1 MNTLVYDLRYAL
13 RQLRKSPGFTLIVVL
28 TLALGI
34 GANTTIF
41 SMVSRFVL
49 RPAPVGD
56 PATLLALHPS
66 SRNTQCCIP
75 FSWPLYADLRD
86 QSKSFSGFAAYLPL
100 LSASIGGSG
109 EAERVWGQA
118 VTTNYFEVTELR
130 MINGRGFANSEER
143 SSVVVLSA
151 RLWQRRFNGDAGI
164 VGKAVTLSG
173 HTFTVVG
180 IAPDAF
186 HGVDQ
191 LLDSQFWVPLGSADQ
206 LTPSLPKKA
215 DRASHWLS
223 VVGRLQPGVTR
234 KQAAV
239 ELNALAQRLALTYP
253 ETDKD
258 SILIFEQAGSLPQ
271 PFRGVAQIFL
281 AVFMLVVLLV
291 LAIAC
296 ANVTN
301 LLYAKAASREREMSV
316 RLALGATRGQ
326 LRRLMLLES
335 LLLGLG
341 GGLLGAILSLWATRS
356 LSALHLPIPI
366 PIEISIRLDWPVL
379 LFTLL
384 LSVLSGL
391 LLGAAPAW
399 SSARPRMATALKG
412 EDALAR
418 PGHRW
423 SLRNVLVV
431 GQIAIST
438 LLLVMTG
445 LFLRNLESIT
455 KIDIGFR
462 PQGISMLSVDPRE
475 HGYSPE
481 RTIVFLNQLSARM
494 AALPSVT
501 SVACTDA
508 APLSMTGSDASFHI
522 VGRENSGK
530 GEPIAD
536 LYSVSSGYFDTLKIP
551 RLAGRDFGTESAT
564 GQKTA
569 IINRAF
575 AEQLFGSENPIGQ
588 MVAGSNASFEIVGIV
603 GNTAG
608 RMAGVAQRPALFR
621 SLEQTVATN
630 PSFVGYS
637 LVVRASGDPASLL
650 NAMRREVHAIDPAMA
665 VFNEETMEEHVRA
678 AYFLPSLPAT
688 LFGIFGGI
696 GLLLAT
702 VGLYSVISYGVSR
715 RTREIGI
722 RMALGAQPGA
732 VEWLILR
739 QGFVLAAIAV
749 ALGWP
754 MAWMASKLTASML
767 YGVQP
772 HDALTFAVVP
782 LLMMAIATAAS
793 YIPAR
798 RAASIDPMQALRAE

>member
-1 MNTLVYDLRYAL
+1 MLLQDLRYAL
-13 RQLRKSPGFTLIVVL
+13 RQLRKSPAFTLTVIV

-66 SRNTQCCIP
+66 FRNVQCGLP
-75 FSWPLYADLRD
+75 FSWPLYEDVRD
-86 QSKSFSGFAAYLPL
+86 QSKSFAGVAAYDPM

-118 VTTNYFEVTELR
+118 VTTNFFDVTELR
-130 MINGRGFANSEER
+130 MTSGRGFANSEE
-143 SSVVVLSA
+143 SAPVVVLSA

-173 HTFTVVG
+173 HTFTVIG

-191 LLDSQFWVPLGSADQ
+191 LLDTQFWVPLGSADQ
-206 LTPSLPKKA
+206 LTPSLPGKT
-215 DRASHWLS
+215 DRNSHWLS

-234 KQAAV
+234 KQAAA
-239 ELNALAQRLALTYP
+239 ELDALARRLALMYP

-258 SILIFEQAGSLPQ
+258 SVFVFEQAGSLPQ
-271 PFRGVAQIFL
+271 PYRDKAQIFL
-281 AVFMLVVLLV
+281 AVFMVVVLLI
-291 LAIAC
+291 LAIAS

-301 LLYAKAASREREMSV
+301 LLYAKAASREREMAV
-316 RLALGATRGQ
+316 RLALGATRGR
-326 LRRLMLLES
+326 LRRPMLLES
-335 LLLGLG
+335 VLLGLG
-341 GGLLGAILSLWATRS
+341 GGLLGAIFSLWATRS

-366 PIEISIRLDWPVL
+366 PIEISIHLDWPVL
-379 LFTLL
+379 LFTFG

-391 LLGAAPAW
+391 LLGVAPAW
-399 SSARPRMATALKG
+399 SAARPRVASALKG

-418 PGHRW
+418 PGRRW

-445 LFLRNLESIT
+445 LFLRNLESMT
-455 KIDIGFR
+455 KIDIGFH

-481 RTIVFLNQLSARM
+481 RTIVFLNQLRARM
-494 AALPSVT
+494 AALPGVT

-508 APLSMTGSDASFHI
+508 APLSMAGNDASFHI
-522 VGRENSGK
+522 VGRDNSGK
-530 GEPIAD
+530 SEPIAD
-536 LYSVSSGYFDTLKIP
+536 LYSVTSGYFDTLKIP
-551 RLAGRDFGTESAT
+551 RLAGRDFGNESAT
-564 GQKTA
+564 GPKTA

-588 MVAGSNASFEIVGIV
+588 MVAGSNASFEIVGVV

-608 RMAGVAQRPALFR
+608 RTVGVAQRPVLYR
-621 SLEQTVATN
+621 SLEQTVVTT
-630 PSFVGYS
+630 PSFTGYA
-637 LVVRASGDPASLL
+637 LVVRTSGDPAGLL
-650 NAMRREVHAIDPAMA
+650 GAMRREVHAVNSAMA

-688 LFGIFGGI
+688 LFGIFSCI

-702 VGLYSVISYGVSR
+702 VGLYGVMSYAVSR

-722 RMALGAQPGA
+722 RLALGAEHGA
-732 VEWLILR
+732 VERLILR
-739 QGFVLAAIAV
+739 QGMVLAAIAV

-754 MAWMASKLTASML
+754 MAWMASKLAASL
-767 YGVQP
+767 LNGVQP
-772 HDALTFAVVP
+772 HDALTFVVVP
-782 LLMMAIATAAS
+782 LFMMAIATAAS

-798 RAASIDPMQALRAE
+798 RAASIESMLALRSE

>member
-1 MNTLVYDLRYAL
+1 MLIQDIRYAL
-13 RQLRKSPGFTLIVVL
+13 RQLRKSPGFTLTVIV

-66 SRNTQCCIP
+66 FRNIQCCLP
-75 FSWPLYADLRD
+75 FSWPLYEDVQRSE
-86 QSKSFSGFAAYLPL
+86 QIVRRRCRISPM
-100 LSASIGGSG
+100 LSALIGDNG
-109 EAERVWGQA
+109 EAERVWRQA
-118 VTTNYFEVTELR
+118 VTTNFFDVTELR
-130 MINGRGFANSEER
+130 MTGGRGFANSEE
-143 SSVVVLSA
+143 SAPVVVLSA

-173 HTFTVVG
+173 HTYTVVG

-191 LLDSQFWVPLGSADQ
+191 LLDAQSWVPLGSADK
-206 LTPSLPKKA
+206 LTPSLPKET
-215 DRASHWLS
+215 DRTSHWLS

-234 KQAAV
+234 KQAAA
-239 ELNALAQRLALTYP
+239 ELDALARRLALSFP
-253 ETDKD
+253 ATDKD
-258 SILIFEQAGSLPQ
+258 GAFVFEQAGSLPQ
-271 PFRGVAQIFL
+271 PFRGMAQIFL
-281 AVFMLVVLLV
+281 VVFMAVVVLV

-301 LLYAKAASREREMSV
+301 LLYAKAASREREMAV
-316 RLALGATRGQ
+316 RLALGATRG
-326 LRRLMLLES
+326 RLPRPMLLES
-335 LLLGLG
+335 VLLGLG

-379 LFTLL
+379 LFTFL
-384 LSVLSGL
+384 LSALSGL

-399 SSARPRMATALKG
+399 SAARPRMAGALKG

-418 PGHRW
+418 PGRW

-431 GQIAIST
+431 GQIAVST
-438 LLLVMTG
+438 ILLVMTG
-445 LFLRNLESIT
+445 LFLRNLERVA
-455 KIDIGFR
+455 KMDIGFR
-462 PQGISMLSVDPRE
+462 PQGLSMLSVDPRE

-481 RTIVFLNQLSARM
+481 RTVVFLNQLRARI
-494 AALPSVT
+494 AALPGVT

-508 APLSMTGSDASFHI
+508 APLSMAGNDASFHI
-522 VGRENSGK
+522 VEQDVPGGT
-530 GEPIAD
+530 EPIAD
-536 LYSVSSGYFDTLKIP
+536 LYSVTSGYFDTLKIP
-551 RLAGRDFGTESAT
+551 RLVGRDFGYESTTAP
-564 GQKTA
+564 KTA
-569 IINRAF
+569 IINLAF
-575 AEQLFGSENPIGQ
+575 AEQLFGSKNSIGQ
-588 MVAGSNASFEIVGIV
+588 IVSGSNASFEIVGIV

-608 RMAGVAQRPALFR
+608 RTAGVAQRPALFR

-637 LVVRASGDPASLL
+637 LVVRTSGDPAGLL
-650 NAMRREVHAIDPAMA
+650 GAMRREVHAVDPAMA
-665 VFNEETMEEHVRA
+665 VFNEETMDEHVRA

-688 LFGIFGGI
+688 LFGLFGGI

-702 VGLYSVISYGVSR
+702 VGLYGVISYAVSR
-715 RTREIGI
+715 RTREISI
-722 RMALGAQPGA
+722 RLALGAKPGA
-732 VEWLILR
+732 AERLMIR
-739 QGFVLAAIAV
+739 QGLVLAAIAV

-754 MAWMASKLTASML
+754 MAWMASKLAASML

-772 HDALTFAVVP
+772 HDAMTFAVVP
-782 LLMMAIATAAS
+782 LLMMAVATAAS
-793 YIPAR
+793 YIPAH
-798 RAASIDPMQALRAE
+798 RAASIEPMQALRAE